1 MFFCKGHDEIQQP
14 CHDSS
19 PSFFW
24 FRKGNDEIPQVLLG
38 RGLQTQH
45 LPSPLFFWAQLDL
58 AGPSTATST
67 VAPMRGPAQQLFSF
81 GPVTAPGFSTPCLN
95 LPRPSSKTIFVPAR
109 LSQGNRFFFARSL
122 LPGFTDRGPTPL
134 LHMATNIQNLN

>member
-1 MFFCKGHDEIQQP
+1 MFFLKGNDEILQP

-38 RGLQTQH
+38 RGLEAQH
-45 LPSPLFFWAQLDL
+45 VFVMIPEHVLSPQPLFFGAQPDL

-67 VAPMRGPAQQLFSF
+67 VAPMRGPAQTFS
-81 GPVTAPGFSTPCLN
+81 GPCLGAQN
-95 LPRPSSKTIFVPAR
+95 TPNPRQS
-109 LSQGNRFFFARSL
+109 LSQQGSAKATDFSVARSL
-122 LPGFTDRGPTPL
+122 LPGFTHRDPTPL